1 MKKLWIA
8 LSAVLALSSL
18 LSAQP
23 APGSLRPG
31 GPSASPQRLPTRVM
45 DPAAHPTLL
54 KKTGGFIRVKAEGA
68 SLLFLNTQTRVPS
81 PVVEEVSG
89 LVTRNLRLP
98 SVAKSLASDEPVSAA
113 LAALADTNTAA
124 VVVIADSP
132 GYPALLVAPENRWV
146 LVNVAALCGTGV
158 SDETL
163 ADRTRKE
170 MWRAFGYLMGA
181 AHSNSEQCLLKP
193 VLTPADLD
201 AFKTKALCPEPFN
214 KILFHAQKLGIKIA
228 RTTTY
233 RKAVEEGWAPA
244 PTNDFQRAIWDELKN
259 KSK

>member
-1 MKKLWIA
+1 MI
-8 LSAVLALSSL
+8 
-18 LSAQP
+18 
-23 APGSLRPG
+23 
-31 GPSASPQRLPTRVM
+31 
-45 DPAAHPTLL
+45 DPAARSNFLTR
-54 KKTGGFIRVKAEGA
+54 TGGFIQSKAEGPV
-68 SLLFLNTQTRVPS
+68 LLFLNTQTRVS
-81 PVVEEVSG
+81 ADAFG
-89 LVTRNLRLP
+89 DVTDQIQKFLRLP
-98 SVAKSLASDEPVSAA
+98 AAFKAKPSDEPVAEA
-113 LAALADTNTAA
+113 LTALSDTNTAA

-244 PTNDFQRAIWDELKN
+244 PTNDFQRAVWDELKN